1 MVCTKLW
8 GFLGLNFFID
18 NAVLLFPTVLSL
30 GGRSCGMGFRPL
42 GTPFLRLDVVVA
54 CTGISTP
61 WCHLVK
67 PPVYIKIEITED
79 MLYSIT
85 NLPSQMCGE
94 H

>member
-1 MVCTKLW
+1 V
-8 GFLGLNFFID
+8 GFHFFIED

-30 GGRSCGMGFRPL
+30 GGRPFGMGFWPL
-42 GTPFLRLDVVVA
+42 GTPFLCLDVAVA

-67 PPVYIKIEITED
+67 PPVYKITED